1 MRRQQTGEYLP
12 DLGVSDPTPSTDYLG
27 DANEASSNKPIWII
41 GGLFVALLLV
51 GGTYRASHV
60 IVQRAFEAKVADQR
74 AVVERVQ
81 AVAKQAELKHSPA
94 IKQLAT
100 AKQAAKTASTELVAA
115 KNKHTSLL
123 ATVDDLNKAAAVE
136 VLGHSWTVNVDVE
149 KCIAKP
155 GEGWA
160 RPADAFDVR
169 NEQRVHHQEKVLDR
183 IDTLYRT
190 ETYRAQDGFTTE
202 TYTEKVSAGTRRVRS
217 GTTTR
222 SLGNGRFK
230 RTPKYRTEKVYK
242 NVTKTRQK
250 PRMVTKTRQVPY
262 EKKVY
267 RDEPVKKPWYIY
279 KTKQWTP
286 AAHLT
291 RSGKGREPLD
301 PEGTP
306 QKDAVNEVGAQR
318 LRQRAV
324 VYTLDLKHAIV
335 GTKTLALKTDAANW
349 NAIKD
354 GASMFQYRSTLL
366 TGENRDTR
374 LLTNSRELASAA
386 QSLARSETRYKQLT
400 DKVPPLEQRIDPLE
414 NEIGA
419 LRSDAQVEKEKL
431 SRLIRAGF

>member
-1 MRRQQTGEYLP
+1 
-12 DLGVSDPTPSTDYLG
+12 
-27 DANEASSNKPIWII
+27 
-41 GGLFVALLLV
+41 
-51 GGTYRASHV
+51 
-60 IVQRAFEAKVADQR
+60 
-74 AVVERVQ
+74 
-81 AVAKQAELKHSPA
+81 
-94 IKQLAT
+94 
-100 AKQAAKTASTELVAA
+100 
-115 KNKHTSLL
+115 
-123 ATVDDLNKAAAVE
+123 
-136 VLGHSWTVNVDVE
+136 
-149 KCIAKP
+149 
-155 GEGWA
+155 
-160 RPADAFDVR
+160 
-169 NEQRVHHQEKVLDR
+169 
-183 IDTLYRT
+183 
-190 ETYRAQDGFTTE
+190 
-202 TYTEKVSAGTRRVRS
+202 
-217 GTTTR
+217 
-222 SLGNGRFK
+222 
-230 RTPKYRTEKVYK
+230 
-242 NVTKTRQK
+242 
-250 PRMVTKTRQVPY
+250 MVTKTRQVPY

-306 QKDAVNEVGAQR
+306 QKDAGNEVGAQR
-318 LRQRAV
+318 LRQRTV